1 MKKAIFFLLNIM
13 LITSFASCSF
23 SKKIDINGNENTE
36 IINYNGITYN
46 SKFFDCADDD
56 RTLIG
61 HIENGAKVYSI
72 GNADPPEFIQIVGR
86 DNSGCFIKEG
96 SKIPTSG
103 TITKALIDPCLRGNN
118 TKYLSDDHELSM
130 LEKITQLTGE
140 PQKFSLDN
148 YYTEGNAFYY
158 VYNNSNVSCNENYGG
173 YIAYKDGN
181 WIYSAPGSEREPGE
195 NNAVTITGI
204 VIDDDELINE
214 MCKTDLVK
222 YIKHE

>member
-1 MKKAIFFLLNIM
+1 MKKTIFFLLNIM
-13 LITSFASCSF
+13 LITYLASCSF

-36 IINYNGITYN
+36 IINYNGIRYN
-46 SKFFDCADDD
+46 SKYFDCADDD

-103 TITKALIDPCLRGNN
+103 TITKALIDPSLRGNN
-118 TKYLSDDHELSM
+118 SKYLSDDHELYM

-204 VIDDDELINE
+204 VIEDDELIDE

-222 YIKHE
+222 YIK

>member
-1 MKKAIFFLLNIM
+1 MKKTIFFLLSIM
-13 LITSFASCSF
+13 LITSLASCSF

-36 IINYNGITYN
+36 IINYNGIRYN
-46 SKFFDCADDD
+46 SKYFDCADDD

-61 HIENGAKVYSI
+61 HIENGANVYSI

-103 TITKALIDPCLRGNN
+103 TITKALIDPSLRGNN

-158 VYNNSNVSCNENYGG
+158 VYNNSNVSYNENYGG

-204 VIDDDELINE
+204 VIEDDELIDE

-222 YIKHE
+222 YIKYK